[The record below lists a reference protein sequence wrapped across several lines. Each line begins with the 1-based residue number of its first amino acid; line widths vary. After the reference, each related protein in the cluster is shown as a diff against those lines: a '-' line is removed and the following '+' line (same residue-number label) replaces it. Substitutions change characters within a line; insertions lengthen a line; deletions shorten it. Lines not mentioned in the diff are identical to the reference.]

1 MSKSR
6 KIQTIITGTP
16 ATDGAGVKLVRL
28 FGGEDM
34 AKQFDPFLMMDGFD
48 SINSSDYAKGFPWHP
63 HRGIETITYLIKGNL
78 EHRDSL
84 GTVGVINDGD
94 VQWMTAGSGIVHQ
107 EMPQDSDHMLG
118 VQLWLNLPREHKMT
132 RPKYGDILSQDI
144 PVVEDSGISVRV
156 ISGKYRDTAGA
167 FTGAYVEPTFLDV
180 SLDSNTKWQLDTMA
194 GHKYFIYIV
203 SGSIHTDSQDISDK
217 HVVLFTDGDSIQ
229 LTSGSE
235 GARLLVL
242 GGKPLREPIAW
253 AGPVVM
259 NTEAELHQAFLEIQD
274 GSFIK
279 NDNTSKST

>member
-144 PVVEDSGISVRV
+144 PVVEDSGITVRV

-167 FTGAYVEPTFLDV
+167 FMGAYVEPTFLDV
-180 SLDSNTKWQLDTMA
+180 ELESNTKWQLDTTA

-203 SGSIHTDSQDISDK
+203 SGSIRTDSQDISDK
-217 HVVLFTDGDSIQ
+217 HVVLFTDGDIIQ